1 MKQWRQTGLWWCVGL
16 ALMALRLLHNRFG
29 FDSSTGLSVPCWQ
42 RPALVAGLVLTA
54 AGSVLLHWRLPRTK
68 AAFGDAF
75 ALPERETALLAAG
88 ILLLA
93 AGGGLVAV
101 RSALERGGAAAL
113 AAGALALAAG
123 GGLLVGLRRLRTGQD
138 MTAAPLLPAMFFS
151 VFFVLAVYLPAADDP
166 VLARY
171 DIQVLATAAAAY
183 AFSQLAGFTQRES
196 SPRRFAITASLAVA
210 LCIAALA
217 DSVGLPLRLL
227 FAGCG
232 AVLSG
237 FLLLLKRT

>member
-88 ILLLA
+88 SLLLA

-113 AAGALALAAG
+113 AAGALALAA
-123 GGLLVGLRRLRTGQD
+123 
-138 MTAAPLLPAMFFS
+138 ALLPAMFFS